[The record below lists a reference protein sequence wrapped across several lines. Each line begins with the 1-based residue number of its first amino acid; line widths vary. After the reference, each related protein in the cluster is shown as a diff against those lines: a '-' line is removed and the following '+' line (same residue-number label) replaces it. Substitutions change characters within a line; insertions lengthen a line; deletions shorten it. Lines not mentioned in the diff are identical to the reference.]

1 MRIVTN
7 VRRTCVLALAAAL
20 LASGFAHAQNPVAEA
35 QVHQR
40 EATQAYQ
47 AGDYEGFTRSLE
59 IALELN
65 PASFATRY
73 NLACG
78 YARTGRDEDALNL
91 LEELTKAKV
100 DFGMARDPDLA
111 TLRDLPKFQ
120 ELVALLEEGIE
131 PISNSSHRL
140 TIDQYGLIP
149 EGIAIDSDTGRM
161 YFGSMRSGDI
171 YVVEPEGG
179 LSKFAT
185 VRHEGKMSA
194 IGMTVDRK
202 RNLLWSIGTSFFM
215 GEDFDAEAP
224 YRTGVFGFDLATG
237 ELKESYLAD
246 ESVQGLND
254 VVVAQSGDLYL
265 SGTVLHIL
273 RAGAEQ
279 MEPLVTTP
287 ALFGSN
293 GITMHPDGTTLIIAS
308 YPVGVGTIDLE
319 SGALR
324 FLESPEISPLYG
336 IDGLYWHDGD
346 LVGIQNGIQPW
357 RLMRITL
364 NDELT
369 KVSNVRVIE
378 FANDAITPT
387 TGAIVGNEI
396 HYVGRAPSPEAAPS
410 QFPATLAPFIGKTVI
425 MTAPLD

>member
-7 VRRTCVLALAAAL
+7 VYRTCALALTVTL
-20 LASGFAHAQNPVAEA
+20 LASGLTHAQNPVAQA

-40 EATQAYQ
+40 EANQAYQ

-59 IALELN
+59 LALELN
-65 PASFATRY
+65 PASLATRY

-78 YARTGRDEDALNL
+78 YARTGRDEHALNI
-91 LEELTKAKV
+91 LEELARAKV

-120 ELVALLEEGIE
+120 ELVALLEESIE

-149 EGIAIDSDTGRM
+149 EGIAIDNDTGRM

-185 VRHEGKMSA
+185 VRHEGKMAA

-202 RNLLWSIGTSFFM
+202 RNMLWSIGTSFFM

-224 YRTGVFGFDLATG
+224 FRTGVFGFDLETG

-254 VVVAQSGDLYL
+254 VVVAPSGDLYL
-265 SGTVLHIL
+265 SGTVLQVL
-273 RAGAEQ
+273 RAGSKE
-279 MEPLVTTP
+279 MEPVVTTP
-287 ALFGSN
+287 TLFGSN
-293 GITMHPDGTTLIIAS
+293 GITMNPDGTMLIIAS
-308 YPVGVGTIDLE
+308 YPVGVGTIDVK
-319 SGALR
+319 SGSLR
-324 FLESPEISPLYG
+324 FLESPEESPLYG
-336 IDGLYWHDGD
+336 IDGLYWHEGD

-364 NDELT
+364 NDEFT

-410 QFPATLAPFIGKTVI
+410 QFPASLAPFIGKTVI